1 MRIPR
6 RSLRRYEHQ
15 RVIVTLDNDSGVRGF
30 LERVY
35 PDHLLLL
42 DAQGMVAGADG
53 TVEVEAKS
61 GASDIVPRGR
71 IVRIRPVSG
80 E

>member
-6 RSLRRYEHQ
+6 RTLRRYEAQ
-15 RVIVTLDNDSGVRGF
+15 TVLLTLDNATGVRGF

-35 PDHLLLL
+35 PDHVVIR
-42 DAQGMVAGADG
+42 DSQGV
-53 TVEVEAKS
+53 VESGGQPLYEAKS
-61 GASDIVPRGR
+61 GATDIVPRGR
-71 IVRIRPVSG
+71 IVRIRPVVG